1 MEIAQSIGI
10 NLLAAIVYDVGK
22 FLFRTKFYK
31 KEELLKI
38 NSEFDQKFNEKY
50 QMLYKNEDFNY
61 FLSTP
66 SNKDIIEKYIVSL
79 TTSNIMLLEKEKF
92 PITINSENEII
103 EYLYLSLEKE
113 FSKNKNDIP
122 NKEIFSSFF
131 KDYFKYVK
139 EYFFNKLSKEGKI
152 QIRLV
157 EDMIYQSEREML
169 FHVQELKKSIDKLV
183 DLQIE
188 NDGQNNYKDIVDEY
202 HKILR
207 KNKEKSHVYLLDT
220 LDFSKFYVPPY
231 LHISYNRTK
240 LFDDQTRLH
249 RSRRWLRSKHKRAYN
264 SFDDWRHIFDYS
276 GFIYVI
282 GGPGYGK
289 SLFLTKLINDFEKA
303 NFLNSEDY
311 LIIRGDLKSYRFE
324 GDNPESV
331 LDFLQNS
338 MINETLMDEKDLSKE
353 MIKYYLD
360 SGRCLILLDALDEV
374 EKNKRARLHKKIVNY
389 FETKNPNNKIC
400 ITFRSRGFIQQNDH
414 IVYEILPLSEDQIEC
429 YVDNII
435 ELGKFDS
442 GDKDIFLNQANE
454 LIKKNFLNS
463 FLVLSLLLNIFKAER
478 ELPETKLDLYQ
489 KCFEIITYKRE
500 KEKSQHKYDWN
511 LISYLMKDNT
521 FIELA
526 QMGYPNNKDI
536 EKKDIIDSFCN
547 IYSRKYSSEVE
558 TERAIEQFLDFCSE
572 RTELFVPASGENKFR
587 FFHRS
592 FFEYFYSQ
600 YIFLRLNKIEEMY
613 DAMKQFDIDSEVFE
627 LILSTL
633 KQKDEYKYQSLVDY
647 LFEQSINEIQ
657 TNNIDEV
664 SAFDILTLGIEVI
677 DDIKF
682 KNEYVDYLIDNKE
695 YFHNNIKE
703 RFLNNKIVK
712 MILHNKEYINKVN
725 EIYKED
731 AQLELLLAFL
741 NCFSEICFDKN
752 RIDEYKQY
760 KKNSKDYKDLV
771 MDFVFNIYYR
781 GTFYTECYLFSK
793 ENVDNIFNRE
803 DFSYLINLL
812 KIDESKK
819 EEYKIEFNRYDKL
832 SYKEKKLIN
841 EELSKNIPIF
851 LKRFIN

>member
-1 MEIAQSIGI
+1 MI
-10 NLLAAIVYDVGK
+10 N
-22 FLFRTKFYK
+22 
-31 KEELLKI
+31 I
-38 NSEFDQKFNEKY
+38 NNEFNQKFSEKY
-50 QMLYKNEDFNY
+50 EILYKNEDFNN
-61 FLSTP
+61 FLNIP
-66 SNKDIIEKYIVSL
+66 NYKDIVEKYIVSL
-79 TTSNIMLLEKEKF
+79 TTKDVIFVRKGALQLS
-92 PITINSENEII
+92 INSENEII
-103 EYLYLSLEKE
+103 EYLYSSLEKE
-113 FSKNKNDIP
+113 FNKNKKDIP
-122 NKEIFSSFF
+122 SKDVFSCLF
-131 KDYFKYVK
+131 KDYFDYVK
-139 EYFFNKLSKEGKI
+139 EYFFNQLSKEGKI
-152 QIRLV
+152 QLRMMENV
-157 EDMIYQSEREML
+157 IYQSKEEMI
-169 FHVQELKKSIDKLV
+169 FHIQELKKSIDKLTN
-183 DLQIE
+183 LKIE
-188 NDGQNNYKDIVDEY
+188 NNGQNSYKDIVKEY

-231 LHISYNRTK
+231 LNISYKNDI
-240 LFDDQTRLH
+240 DDENQVYLY
-249 RSRRWLRSKHKRAYN
+249 SRRTYSRHYNNRN

-276 GFIYVI
+276 SFVYVI

-289 SLFLTKLINDFEKA
+289 SLFLTKLINDFENA
-303 NFLNSEDY
+303 NFLNSKDY
-311 LIIRGDLKSYRFE
+311 LIIRGDLKSYRFK

-360 SGRCLILLDALDEV
+360 LGRCLILLDALDEV
-374 EKNKRARLHKKIVNY
+374 EKSKRDKLHRRIVNY

-400 ITFRSRGFIQQNDH
+400 ITSRSRGFIQQNDH

-435 ELGKFDS
+435 ELGKFDT

-536 EKKDIIDSFCN
+536 EKKDIINSFCN

-572 RTELFVPASGENKFR
+572 RTELFVPASGEDKFR

-600 YIFLRLNKIEEMY
+600 YIFFRLNKIEEMY
-613 DAMKQFDIDSEVFE
+613 DAMRNFDVDSEIFE

-633 KQKDEYKYQSLVDY
+633 KQKDEYKYQELIDY
-647 LFEQSINEIQ
+647 LFVQAKNEIQ
-657 TNNIDEV
+657 NNNIDGD
-664 SAFDILTLGIEVI
+664 SAFDILTLGMEVI
-677 DDIKF
+677 DDIEF
-682 KNEYVDYLIDNKE
+682 KNEYVNYIVENKE
-695 YFHNNIKE
+695 FFK
-703 RFLNNKIVK
+703 NNKKEIFLDDK
-712 MILHNKEYINKVN
+712 ILKVILQDDEYINKVN
-725 EIYKED
+725 EIYKEY
-731 AQLELLLAFL
+731 AKLESLVAFFKYFEETIL
-741 NCFSEICFDKN
+741 YKN
-752 RIDEYKQY
+752 TKDDIRHNELDRNFIFRI
-760 KKNSKDYKDLV
+760 
-771 MDFVFNIYYR
+771 FYR
-781 GTFYTECYLFSK
+781 GTFYVKIYFIIERNLDNIILSK
-793 ENVDNIFNRE
+793 EEFER
-803 DFSYLINLL
+803 LINLCPREKNRKDKYL
-812 KIDESKK
+812 KLYDVYDNLSSKQK
-819 EEYKIEFNRYDKL
+819 KIICSKL
-832 SYKEKKLIN
+832 S
-841 EELSKNIPIF
+841 
-851 LKRFIN
+851 KRIYRYLEHVK